1 MHYSIIKPKCKKEV
15 IEIDKGSLKTKRKFA
30 FLLKVGDKILNIRE
44 FYSTNDDVEVVV
56 DYSFTDSKRPKEKIT
71 IYTVNSIERD

>member
-30 FLLKVGDKILNIRE
+30 FLLEVGDKILKNKE
-44 FYSTNDDVEVVV
+44 FWANEDVEVVV
-56 DYSFTDSKRPKEKIT
+56 DYSFTNSKRPKEKIE
-71 IYTVNSIERD
+71 IYIIENIERE

>member
-30 FLLKVGDKILNIRE
+30 FLLEMGDKILNNKE
-44 FYSTNDDVEVVV
+44 FLVNDEVEVVV
-56 DYSFTDSKRPKEKIT
+56 DYSFSDSKRPKEKIEVYT
-71 IYTVNSIERD
+71 IEDIERD

>member
-30 FLLKVGDKILNIRE
+30 FLLEIGDKILNNKE
-44 FYSTNDDVEVVV
+44 FWVNDEVEVIV
-56 DYSFTDSKRPKEKIT
+56 DYSFSDSKRPKEKIEVY
-71 IYTVNSIERD
+71 IIEDIERD

>member
-30 FLLKVGDKILNIRE
+30 FLLEIGDKILNNKE
-44 FYSTNDDVEVVV
+44 FWVNDEVEVVV
-56 DYSFTDSKRPKEKIT
+56 DYSFSDSKRPKEKIDVYT
-71 IYTVNSIERD
+71 IEDIVRD